1 MGEILGII
9 FGTLMFIVLL
19 STFIGGWIEAF
30 AQSRGAHN
38 KKLEQEYQQR
48 LTQLEAEYKQRNE
61 SLDAREA
68 AIIASEKRNT
78 LWMDSFE
85 SDGSDIQNRIAIVNQ
100 LRKEIEARLTQEIDC
115 FEKLN
120 SQIFP
125 SPSEF
130 HQILRSAICNLKE
143 QKNSLLLYTQDLA
156 GYLRYLE
163 RREPVSHAS
172 SLSSRERRHYEEQIE
187 KLNEELKEPIYFKNL
202 FTYALK
208 RMEREGD
215 KLFYNY
221 PSVRD
226 FYKEVTDKRFHRAMT
241 EDISISG
248 MIQIKAAIC
257 SSGTFYTTT
266 LQSCTCPDHHAPCKH
281 MMFLAYHTGVLL
293 LNKDSLESGL
303 KIYIKELKNHKPKK

>member
-19 STFIGGWIEAF
+19 SAFIGGWIEAF

-38 KKLEQEYQQR
+38 KKLEQEYQER
-48 LTQLEAEYKQRNE
+48 MNQLEAEYKQRNE

-68 AIIASEKRNT
+68 AIIASEQRNA

-85 SDGSDIQNRIAIVNQ
+85 SDGSDIQNRIAVVDQ
-100 LRKEIEARLTQEIDC
+100 LRKEIEACLTQKIDC

-120 SQIFP
+120 SQRFP

-130 HQILRSAICNLKE
+130 HQIIRSAICSLKE
-143 QKNSLLLYTQDLA
+143 QKSSLLLYTQDLA

-163 RREPVSHAS
+163 RRETASPAS
-172 SLSSRERRHYEEQIE
+172 SLPSEERRHYEAQIE
-187 KLNEELKEPIYFKNL
+187 KLNEELKEPTYFKNL

-248 MIQIKAAIC
+248 MIQIKATIC
-257 SSGTFYTTT
+257 SAGTYYTTT

-293 LNKDSLESGL
+293 LNKEKLEAS
-303 KIYIKELKNHKPKK
+303 IQQYIEELKKNKTK